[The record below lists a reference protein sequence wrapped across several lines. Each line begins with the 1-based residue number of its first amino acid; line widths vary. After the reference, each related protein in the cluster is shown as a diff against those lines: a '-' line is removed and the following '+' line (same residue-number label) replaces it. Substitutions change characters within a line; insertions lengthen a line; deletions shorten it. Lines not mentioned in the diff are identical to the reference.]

1 VSRKYKGEARAS
13 ILSFMYDY
21 ILISGFYLESPYL
34 GGFEGFDLT
43 NPRGRFSGERFHLA
57 CPKLGL
63 GDAILSHTILVLIYS
78 VKRVLHQPH
87 AQEEKEGAPLGVS
100 SKGGAPS
107 IKGSSFQVIGRASGY
122 SSTWVFIAG
131 SWPLDLVHPGG
142 VLCAI

>member
-1 VSRKYKGEARAS
+1 VSKKYKGEARAS

-21 ILISGFYLESPYL
+21 LLIFGFLLVSPYL

-63 GDAILSHTILVLIYS
+63 GDAILPHTILVQIYS
-78 VKRVLHQPH
+78 V
-87 AQEEKEGAPLGVS
+87 QEGSRPTTSTGREKTHHWGVS

-107 IKGSSFQVIGRASGY
+107 IEGSSFQVIGRAFGD

-131 SWPLDLVHPGG
+131 SWPLDLVHSRG
-142 VLCAI
+142 VVCAI